1 MLALP
6 ETVIHYLGGQK
17 RAMDL
22 SNPKAIAE
30 RGEAIY
36 REKYKAAYEAEHL
49 GKFVA
54 IDVASGDAYV
64 GDSAEEV
71 LEEARAKAPKGFF
84 HLIRVGSPGAFR
96 VSYTSNATL
105 DWIFR

>member
-1 MLALP
+1 
-6 ETVIHYLGGQK
+6 
-17 RAMDL
+17 MDL

-36 REKYKAAYEAEHL
+36 REKYKAAYEAEYL

-54 IDVASGDAYV
+54 IDVKSEHAYM
-64 GDSAEEV
+64 GDSADEA
-71 LEEARAKAPKGFF
+71 LELARKEAPTGLF
-84 HLIRVGSPGAFR
+84 HLMKIGSPGAFR
-96 VSYTSNATL
+96 VSYSSNAKL

>member
-1 MLALP
+1 
-6 ETVIHYLGGQK
+6 
-17 RAMDL
+17 MDL
-22 SNPKAIAE
+22 SNPKAMAD

-54 IDVASGDAYV
+54 IDVKSEHAYM
-64 GDSAEEV
+64 GDSPDDA
-71 LEEARAKAPKGFF
+71 LELARKEAPTGLF
-84 HLIRVGSPGAFR
+84 HLIKIGSPGAFR
-96 VSYTSNATL
+96 VSYSSDAKL